1 MDLARP
7 RWSTTTHR
15 NPVVGAC
22 VLSAVLHAA
31 VAVVAPENVVAMP
44 TAPPPVPVVAALGAA
59 LLVAA
64 ADRTGVPARARTGLA
79 ALCAVG
85 MLAGSLL
92 AVPHT
97 LLLALIW
104 AVGRVTGGTG
114 PFDVAP
120 DWLTT
125 AAHLATVAAVGLL
138 VAWAVR
144 DRRVHRGL
152 CPACGR
158 ADHGP
163 TGAHRSAL
171 PRLAALTVAG
181 SLPYGLLKLAWAL
194 GWTGGLTG
202 HAFDGVSFTSPGF
215 GDTAVLTGVSVV
227 AAASM
232 GARATGRWTR
242 RVLIAVGTIGSLM
255 LLPVAAVGVVQL
267 VPVVLGLTT
276 IDDSEIAVW
285 AFLVVYGSFLAWG
298 TALAALTVAYRQE
311 TRGTCREAGPAGD
324 RP

>member
-1 MDLARP
+1 
-7 RWSTTTHR
+7 
-15 NPVVGAC
+15 
-22 VLSAVLHAA
+22 
-31 VAVVAPENVVAMP
+31 MP
-44 TAPPPVPVVAALGAA
+44 TAPPLVPVVAALGAA

-64 ADRTGVPARARTGLA
+64 ADRAGVPARARTGLG
-79 ALCAVG
+79 ALCAAG

-97 LLLALIW
+97 LLIALIW

-120 DWLTT
+120 DWLTS
-125 AAHLATVAAVGLL
+125 AAHLATVVAVGLL
-138 VAWAVR
+138 AAWAVR
-144 DRRVHRGL
+144 ERRVHRGL

-163 TGAHRSAL
+163 TPDHRSAL
-171 PRLAALTVAG
+171 PWLAALTVAG

-215 GDTAVLTGVSVV
+215 GDTAVLTAVSVV
-227 AAASM
+227 TAVAM
-232 GARATGRWTR
+232 GARVAGRWTR
-242 RVLIAVGTIGSLM
+242 PALIAIGTIGSLM
-255 LLPVAAVGVVQL
+255 LVPVAAVGVVQL
-267 VPVVLGLTT
+267 VPVVLGLDA
-276 IDDSEIAVW
+276 IDQSEIALW

-298 TALAALTVAYRQE
+298 TALAALTLTYRRA
-311 TRGTCREAGPAGD
+311 TRGACREAEPVVA
-324 RP
+324 RS